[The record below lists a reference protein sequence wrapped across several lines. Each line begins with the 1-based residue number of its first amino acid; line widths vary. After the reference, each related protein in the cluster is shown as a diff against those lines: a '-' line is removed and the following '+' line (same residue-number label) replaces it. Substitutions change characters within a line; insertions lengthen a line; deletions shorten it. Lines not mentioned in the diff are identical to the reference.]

1 MGVSKNDV
9 GRPSNKTIII
19 RRILKVVL
27 LLIIIALAF
36 LIGYNLKDK
45 NSNNPIKSSGKKIQ
59 SDDSIKTSKE
69 ELQLDDSI
77 VKKLYSEIENVSFYE
92 KIDGNIEDLCA
103 FYCED
108 MTYNDMDDNFKMS
121 LVLNQFD
128 LEKTNKIKYEEIKEK
143 YYDIFGNYDIASE
156 FYNYNINKLGN
167 VKLNKGYYQL
177 LGEDVTVDPILGTGY
192 TLVSA
197 QKDSSK
203 IELFIAQW
211 YNNADELIETDEPI
225 YEYYDTNAC
234 GDVKCSAVFKSSDVN
249 DSKNVIKNNKLTHA
263 YLFVGPRGTG
273 KTSIAKIFAK
283 TINCLHPE
291 DGLSCEK
298 CDICISNNSNENV
311 DVIEMDAAS
320 NNGVDEIREIRNHIT
335 LLPTVSKYKIYII
348 DEVHMLTTGAFNA
361 LLKTLEE
368 PPEHIIFI
376 LATTEPH
383 KIPLTIMSR
392 CQSFEFKPIPVA
404 TIKER
409 LKYIC
414 AQENINIDDKS
425 LNLIAEESNGGLRDA
440 VSMLD
445 QLNAYA
451 DGNIKYEDVLI
462 LNGRINDDEIE
473 KFMTEMVND
482 DLNSVFTKIESWQ
495 EEGKNFIY
503 ICEDFIRFLRNEL
516 IKFKLENNSNI
527 VNLIGENKTIE
538 VIMILNK
545 ISNDMKISKDKK
557 VLFDVTIINITNILK
572 SKQMFENNTYTS
584 KNINIENK
592 TPEKVEIKE
601 EKPQTVEVP
610 IKETKDYTLYDELMS
625 IRLNNTL
632 GIADKKSKIEYEN
645 AVENL
650 KNDISDLNKLKIIN
664 LLDDTK
670 ITAGSKD
677 GIILTTDSDNIL
689 HDLYDNM
696 ELLEESLESLLGKK
710 VKVCI
715 LLDELWNKKR
725 IIYVEKIK
733 NKEKIDIIDEEDIL
747 NKIKSLNT
755 GEKSEFDDLLEI
767 GGE

>member
-1 MGVSKNDV
+1 MKYQALYRKYRPRTFDDV
-9 GRPSNKTIII
+9 YGQQI
-19 RRILKVVL
+19 VV
-27 LLIIIALAF
+27 
-36 LIGYNLKDK
+36 
-45 NSNNPIKSSGKKIQ
+45 Q
-59 SDDSIKTSKE
+59 
-69 ELQLDDSI
+69 
-77 VKKLYSEIENVSFYE
+77 
-92 KIDGNIEDLCA
+92 
-103 FYCED
+103 
-108 MTYNDMDDNFKMS
+108 
-121 LVLNQFD
+121 
-128 LEKTNKIKYEEIKEK
+128 
-143 YYDIFGNYDIASE
+143 
-156 FYNYNINKLGN
+156 
-167 VKLNKGYYQL
+167 
-177 LGEDVTVDPILGTGY
+177 
-192 TLVSA
+192 TL
-197 QKDSSK
+197 
-203 IELFIAQW
+203 
-211 YNNADELIETDEPI
+211 
-225 YEYYDTNAC
+225 
-234 GDVKCSAVFKSSDVN
+234 
-249 DSKNVIKNNKLTHA
+249 KNVIKNNKLTHA

-311 DVIEMDAAS
+311 DIIEMDAAS

-451 DGNIKYEDVLI
+451 DGNIKYEDVLL

-473 KFMTEMVND
+473 KFMTEMVNN

-527 VNLIGENKTIE
+527 VSLIGENKTIE

-572 SKQMFENNTYTS
+572 NKQMFENTTYES
-584 KNINIENK
+584 KNIKIENK

-610 IKETKDYTLYDELMS
+610 IKETKDYTLYDELMN

-632 GIADKKSKIEYEN
+632 GIADKTSKIEYEN

-677 GIILTTDSDNIL
+677 GIIFTTDSDNIL

-696 ELLEESLESLLGKK
+696 ELLEESMESLLGKK

>member
-1 MGVSKNDV
+1 MKYQALYRKYRPKTFDDV
-9 GRPSNKTIII
+9 YGQQI
-19 RRILKVVL
+19 VV
-27 LLIIIALAF
+27 
-36 LIGYNLKDK
+36 
-45 NSNNPIKSSGKKIQ
+45 Q
-59 SDDSIKTSKE
+59 
-69 ELQLDDSI
+69 
-77 VKKLYSEIENVSFYE
+77 
-92 KIDGNIEDLCA
+92 
-103 FYCED
+103 
-108 MTYNDMDDNFKMS
+108 
-121 LVLNQFD
+121 
-128 LEKTNKIKYEEIKEK
+128 
-143 YYDIFGNYDIASE
+143 
-156 FYNYNINKLGN
+156 
-167 VKLNKGYYQL
+167 
-177 LGEDVTVDPILGTGY
+177 
-192 TLVSA
+192 TL
-197 QKDSSK
+197 
-203 IELFIAQW
+203 
-211 YNNADELIETDEPI
+211 
-225 YEYYDTNAC
+225 
-234 GDVKCSAVFKSSDVN
+234 
-249 DSKNVIKNNKLTHA
+249 KNVIKNNKLTHA

-311 DVIEMDAAS
+311 DIIEMDAAS

-451 DGNIKYEDVLI
+451 DGNIKYEDVLL
-462 LNGRINDDEIE
+462 LNGRINDNEIE

-584 KNINIENK
+584 KNIKIENK

-601 EKPQTVEVP
+601 EKSQTVEVP
-610 IKETKDYTLYDELMS
+610 IKETKNYTLYDELMK

>member
-1 MGVSKNDV
+1 MKYQALYRKYRPKTFDDV
-9 GRPSNKTIII
+9 YGQQI
-19 RRILKVVL
+19 VV
-27 LLIIIALAF
+27 
-36 LIGYNLKDK
+36 
-45 NSNNPIKSSGKKIQ
+45 Q
-59 SDDSIKTSKE
+59 
-69 ELQLDDSI
+69 
-77 VKKLYSEIENVSFYE
+77 
-92 KIDGNIEDLCA
+92 
-103 FYCED
+103 
-108 MTYNDMDDNFKMS
+108 
-121 LVLNQFD
+121 
-128 LEKTNKIKYEEIKEK
+128 
-143 YYDIFGNYDIASE
+143 
-156 FYNYNINKLGN
+156 
-167 VKLNKGYYQL
+167 
-177 LGEDVTVDPILGTGY
+177 
-192 TLVSA
+192 TL
-197 QKDSSK
+197 
-203 IELFIAQW
+203 
-211 YNNADELIETDEPI
+211 
-225 YEYYDTNAC
+225 
-234 GDVKCSAVFKSSDVN
+234 
-249 DSKNVIKNNKLTHA
+249 KNVIKNNKLTHA

-298 CDICISNNSNENV
+298 CDICVSNNSNENV
-311 DVIEMDAAS
+311 DIIEMDAAS

-451 DGNIKYEDVLI
+451 DGNIKYEDVLL

-473 KFMTEMVND
+473 KFMTEMVNN

-572 SKQMFENNTYTS
+572 NKQMFENNTYTS
-584 KNINIENK
+584 KNIKIENK

-610 IKETKDYTLYDELMS
+610 IKETKNYTLYDELMN

-733 NKEKIDIIDEEDIL
+733 NKEKIDIIDEKDIL
-747 NKIKSLNT
+747 NKIKLLNT

>member
-1 MGVSKNDV
+1 MKYQALYRKYRPKTFDDV
-9 GRPSNKTIII
+9 YGQQI
-19 RRILKVVL
+19 VV
-27 LLIIIALAF
+27 
-36 LIGYNLKDK
+36 
-45 NSNNPIKSSGKKIQ
+45 Q
-59 SDDSIKTSKE
+59 
-69 ELQLDDSI
+69 
-77 VKKLYSEIENVSFYE
+77 
-92 KIDGNIEDLCA
+92 
-103 FYCED
+103 
-108 MTYNDMDDNFKMS
+108 
-121 LVLNQFD
+121 
-128 LEKTNKIKYEEIKEK
+128 
-143 YYDIFGNYDIASE
+143 
-156 FYNYNINKLGN
+156 
-167 VKLNKGYYQL
+167 
-177 LGEDVTVDPILGTGY
+177 
-192 TLVSA
+192 TL
-197 QKDSSK
+197 
-203 IELFIAQW
+203 
-211 YNNADELIETDEPI
+211 
-225 YEYYDTNAC
+225 
-234 GDVKCSAVFKSSDVN
+234 
-249 DSKNVIKNNKLTHA
+249 KNVIKNNKLTHA

-311 DVIEMDAAS
+311 DIIEMDAAS

-451 DGNIKYEDVLI
+451 DGNIKYEDVLL
-462 LNGRINDDEIE
+462 LNGRINDNEIE

-503 ICEDFIRFLRNEL
+503 ISEDFIRFLRNEL

-572 SKQMFENNTYTS
+572 NKQMFENNTYTS
-584 KNINIENK
+584 KNIKIENK

-601 EKPQTVEVP
+601 EKPQTMEVP
-610 IKETKDYTLYDELMS
+610 IKETKNYTLYDELMN

-632 GIADKKSKIEYEN
+632 SIADKKSKIEYEN

-733 NKEKIDIIDEEDIL
+733 NKEKIDIIDEKGIL
-747 NKIKSLNT
+747 NKIKLLNT

>member
-1 MGVSKNDV
+1 MKYQALYRKYRPKTFDDV
-9 GRPSNKTIII
+9 YGQQI
-19 RRILKVVL
+19 VV
-27 LLIIIALAF
+27 
-36 LIGYNLKDK
+36 
-45 NSNNPIKSSGKKIQ
+45 Q
-59 SDDSIKTSKE
+59 
-69 ELQLDDSI
+69 
-77 VKKLYSEIENVSFYE
+77 
-92 KIDGNIEDLCA
+92 
-103 FYCED
+103 
-108 MTYNDMDDNFKMS
+108 
-121 LVLNQFD
+121 
-128 LEKTNKIKYEEIKEK
+128 
-143 YYDIFGNYDIASE
+143 
-156 FYNYNINKLGN
+156 
-167 VKLNKGYYQL
+167 
-177 LGEDVTVDPILGTGY
+177 
-192 TLVSA
+192 TL
-197 QKDSSK
+197 
-203 IELFIAQW
+203 
-211 YNNADELIETDEPI
+211 
-225 YEYYDTNAC
+225 
-234 GDVKCSAVFKSSDVN
+234 
-249 DSKNVIKNNKLTHA
+249 KNVIKNNKLTHA

-311 DVIEMDAAS
+311 DIIEMDAAS

-414 AQENINIDDKS
+414 AQENIDIDDKS

-451 DGNIKYEDVLI
+451 DGNIKYEDVLL
-462 LNGRINDDEIE
+462 LNGRINDNEIE

-527 VNLIGENKTIE
+527 VSLIGENKTIE

-572 SKQMFENNTYTS
+572 NKQMFENTSYES
-584 KNINIENK
+584 KNIKIENK

-610 IKETKDYTLYDELMS
+610 IKETKDYTLYDELMN

-632 GIADKKSKIEYEN
+632 SIADKKSKIEYEN

-733 NKEKIDIIDEEDIL
+733 NKEKIDIIDEKDIL

>member
-1 MGVSKNDV
+1 MKYQALYRKYRPKTFDDV
-9 GRPSNKTIII
+9 YGQQI
-19 RRILKVVL
+19 VV
-27 LLIIIALAF
+27 
-36 LIGYNLKDK
+36 
-45 NSNNPIKSSGKKIQ
+45 Q
-59 SDDSIKTSKE
+59 
-69 ELQLDDSI
+69 
-77 VKKLYSEIENVSFYE
+77 
-92 KIDGNIEDLCA
+92 
-103 FYCED
+103 
-108 MTYNDMDDNFKMS
+108 
-121 LVLNQFD
+121 
-128 LEKTNKIKYEEIKEK
+128 
-143 YYDIFGNYDIASE
+143 
-156 FYNYNINKLGN
+156 
-167 VKLNKGYYQL
+167 
-177 LGEDVTVDPILGTGY
+177 
-192 TLVSA
+192 TL
-197 QKDSSK
+197 
-203 IELFIAQW
+203 
-211 YNNADELIETDEPI
+211 
-225 YEYYDTNAC
+225 
-234 GDVKCSAVFKSSDVN
+234 
-249 DSKNVIKNNKLTHA
+249 KNVIKNNKLTHA

-311 DVIEMDAAS
+311 DIIEMDAAS

-392 CQSFEFKPIPVA
+392 CQSFEFKSIPVA

-451 DGNIKYEDVLI
+451 DGNIKYEDVLL

-473 KFMTEMVND
+473 KFMIEMVND
-482 DLNSVFTKIESWQ
+482 DLDSLFTKIESWQ

-527 VNLIGENKTIE
+527 VSLIGENKTIE

-557 VLFDVTIINITNILK
+557 VLFDVTIINITNTLK
-572 SKQMFENNTYTS
+572 SKQMFENNVYDS
-584 KNINIENK
+584 KNMKIENK
-592 TPEKVEIKE
+592 TSEKVEIKE

-632 GIADKKSKIEYEN
+632 SIADKRSKIEYEN

-733 NKEKIDIIDEEDIL
+733 NKEKIDIIDEKDIL

-755 GEKSEFDDLLEI
+755 GEKSEFDELLEI

>member
-1 MGVSKNDV
+1 MKYQALYRKYRPKTFDDV
-9 GRPSNKTIII
+9 YGQQI
-19 RRILKVVL
+19 VV
-27 LLIIIALAF
+27 
-36 LIGYNLKDK
+36 
-45 NSNNPIKSSGKKIQ
+45 Q
-59 SDDSIKTSKE
+59 
-69 ELQLDDSI
+69 
-77 VKKLYSEIENVSFYE
+77 
-92 KIDGNIEDLCA
+92 
-103 FYCED
+103 
-108 MTYNDMDDNFKMS
+108 
-121 LVLNQFD
+121 
-128 LEKTNKIKYEEIKEK
+128 
-143 YYDIFGNYDIASE
+143 
-156 FYNYNINKLGN
+156 
-167 VKLNKGYYQL
+167 
-177 LGEDVTVDPILGTGY
+177 
-192 TLVSA
+192 TL
-197 QKDSSK
+197 
-203 IELFIAQW
+203 
-211 YNNADELIETDEPI
+211 
-225 YEYYDTNAC
+225 
-234 GDVKCSAVFKSSDVN
+234 
-249 DSKNVIKNNKLTHA
+249 KNVIKNNKLTHA

-311 DVIEMDAAS
+311 DIIEMDAAS

-451 DGNIKYEDVLI
+451 DGNIKYEDVLL

-482 DLNSVFTKIESWQ
+482 NLNSVFTKIESWQ

-527 VNLIGENKTIE
+527 VSLIGENKTIE

-572 SKQMFENNTYTS
+572 NKQMFENAAYES
-584 KNINIENK
+584 KNIKIENK

-610 IKETKDYTLYDELMS
+610 IKETKDYTLYDELMN

-632 GIADKKSKIEYEN
+632 GIADKTSKIEYEN

-677 GIILTTDSDNIL
+677 GIIFTTDSDNIL

-696 ELLEESLESLLGKK
+696 KLLEESMESLLGKK

>member
-1 MGVSKNDV
+1 MKYQALYRKYRPKTFDDV
-9 GRPSNKTIII
+9 YGQQI
-19 RRILKVVL
+19 VV
-27 LLIIIALAF
+27 
-36 LIGYNLKDK
+36 
-45 NSNNPIKSSGKKIQ
+45 
-59 SDDSIKTSKE
+59 
-69 ELQLDDSI
+69 
-77 VKKLYSEIENVSFYE
+77 
-92 KIDGNIEDLCA
+92 
-103 FYCED
+103 
-108 MTYNDMDDNFKMS
+108 
-121 LVLNQFD
+121 
-128 LEKTNKIKYEEIKEK
+128 
-143 YYDIFGNYDIASE
+143 
-156 FYNYNINKLGN
+156 
-167 VKLNKGYYQL
+167 
-177 LGEDVTVDPILGTGY
+177 
-192 TLVSA
+192 
-197 QKDSSK
+197 
-203 IELFIAQW
+203 
-211 YNNADELIETDEPI
+211 
-225 YEYYDTNAC
+225 
-234 GDVKCSAVFKSSDVN
+234 
-249 DSKNVIKNNKLTHA
+249 KNVIKNNKLTHA

-283 TINCLHPE
+283 TINCLYPE

-311 DVIEMDAAS
+311 DIIEMDAAS

-451 DGNIKYEDVLI
+451 DGNIKYEDVLL

-572 SKQMFENNTYTS
+572 NKQMFENNTYTS
-584 KNINIENK
+584 KNIKIENK

-733 NKEKIDIIDEEDIL
+733 NKEKIDIIDEKDIL

>member
-1 MGVSKNDV
+1 MKYQALYRKYRPKTFDDV
-9 GRPSNKTIII
+9 YGQQI
-19 RRILKVVL
+19 VV
-27 LLIIIALAF
+27 
-36 LIGYNLKDK
+36 
-45 NSNNPIKSSGKKIQ
+45 Q
-59 SDDSIKTSKE
+59 
-69 ELQLDDSI
+69 
-77 VKKLYSEIENVSFYE
+77 
-92 KIDGNIEDLCA
+92 
-103 FYCED
+103 
-108 MTYNDMDDNFKMS
+108 
-121 LVLNQFD
+121 
-128 LEKTNKIKYEEIKEK
+128 
-143 YYDIFGNYDIASE
+143 
-156 FYNYNINKLGN
+156 
-167 VKLNKGYYQL
+167 
-177 LGEDVTVDPILGTGY
+177 
-192 TLVSA
+192 TL
-197 QKDSSK
+197 
-203 IELFIAQW
+203 
-211 YNNADELIETDEPI
+211 
-225 YEYYDTNAC
+225 
-234 GDVKCSAVFKSSDVN
+234 
-249 DSKNVIKNNKLTHA
+249 KNVIKNNKLTHA

-298 CDICISNNSNENV
+298 CDICVSNNLNENV
-311 DVIEMDAAS
+311 DIIEMDAAS

-451 DGNIKYEDVLI
+451 DGNIKYEDVLL
-462 LNGRINDDEIE
+462 LNGRINDNEIE

-572 SKQMFENNTYTS
+572 SKQTFENNTYTS
-584 KNINIENK
+584 KNIKIENK

-601 EKPQTVEVP
+601 EKPQTMEVP
-610 IKETKDYTLYDELMS
+610 IKETKNYTLYDELMN

-632 GIADKKSKIEYEN
+632 SIADKKSKIEYEN

-733 NKEKIDIIDEEDIL
+733 NKEKIDIIDEEEIL

>member
-1 MGVSKNDV
+1 MKYQALYRKYRPKTFDDV
-9 GRPSNKTIII
+9 YGQQI
-19 RRILKVVL
+19 VV
-27 LLIIIALAF
+27 
-36 LIGYNLKDK
+36 
-45 NSNNPIKSSGKKIQ
+45 Q
-59 SDDSIKTSKE
+59 
-69 ELQLDDSI
+69 
-77 VKKLYSEIENVSFYE
+77 
-92 KIDGNIEDLCA
+92 
-103 FYCED
+103 
-108 MTYNDMDDNFKMS
+108 
-121 LVLNQFD
+121 
-128 LEKTNKIKYEEIKEK
+128 
-143 YYDIFGNYDIASE
+143 
-156 FYNYNINKLGN
+156 
-167 VKLNKGYYQL
+167 
-177 LGEDVTVDPILGTGY
+177 
-192 TLVSA
+192 TL
-197 QKDSSK
+197 
-203 IELFIAQW
+203 
-211 YNNADELIETDEPI
+211 
-225 YEYYDTNAC
+225 
-234 GDVKCSAVFKSSDVN
+234 
-249 DSKNVIKNNKLTHA
+249 KNVIKNNKLTHA

-298 CDICISNNSNENV
+298 CDICISNNLNENV
-311 DVIEMDAAS
+311 DIIEMDAAS

-451 DGNIKYEDVLI
+451 DGNIKYEDVLL

-503 ICEDFIRFLRNEL
+503 ISEDFIRFLRNEL

-572 SKQMFENNTYTS
+572 NKQMFENNTYTS
-584 KNINIENK
+584 KNIKIENK

-601 EKPQTVEVP
+601 EKPQTMEVP
-610 IKETKDYTLYDELMS
+610 IKETKNYTLYDELMN

-632 GIADKKSKIEYEN
+632 SIADKKSKIEYEN

-733 NKEKIDIIDEEDIL
+733 NKEKIDIIDEKGIL
-747 NKIKSLNT
+747 NKIKLLNT

>member
-1 MGVSKNDV
+1 MKYQALYRKYRPKTFDDV
-9 GRPSNKTIII
+9 YGQQI
-19 RRILKVVL
+19 VV
-27 LLIIIALAF
+27 
-36 LIGYNLKDK
+36 
-45 NSNNPIKSSGKKIQ
+45 Q
-59 SDDSIKTSKE
+59 
-69 ELQLDDSI
+69 
-77 VKKLYSEIENVSFYE
+77 
-92 KIDGNIEDLCA
+92 
-103 FYCED
+103 
-108 MTYNDMDDNFKMS
+108 
-121 LVLNQFD
+121 
-128 LEKTNKIKYEEIKEK
+128 
-143 YYDIFGNYDIASE
+143 
-156 FYNYNINKLGN
+156 
-167 VKLNKGYYQL
+167 
-177 LGEDVTVDPILGTGY
+177 
-192 TLVSA
+192 TL
-197 QKDSSK
+197 
-203 IELFIAQW
+203 
-211 YNNADELIETDEPI
+211 
-225 YEYYDTNAC
+225 
-234 GDVKCSAVFKSSDVN
+234 
-249 DSKNVIKNNKLTHA
+249 KNVIKNNKLTHA

-311 DVIEMDAAS
+311 DIIEMDAAS

-451 DGNIKYEDVLI
+451 DGNVKYEDVLL

-527 VNLIGENKTIE
+527 VSLIGENKTIE

-572 SKQMFENNTYTS
+572 NKQMFENAAYES
-584 KNINIENK
+584 KNIKIENK

-610 IKETKDYTLYDELMS
+610 IKETKDYTLYDELMN

-632 GIADKKSKIEYEN
+632 GIADKTSKIEYEN
-645 AVENL
+645 TVENL

-677 GIILTTDSDNIL
+677 GIIFTTDSDNIL

-696 ELLEESLESLLGKK
+696 ELLEESMESLLGKK

>member
-1 MGVSKNDV
+1 MKYQALYRKYRPKTFDDV
-9 GRPSNKTIII
+9 YGQQI
-19 RRILKVVL
+19 VV
-27 LLIIIALAF
+27 
-36 LIGYNLKDK
+36 
-45 NSNNPIKSSGKKIQ
+45 Q
-59 SDDSIKTSKE
+59 
-69 ELQLDDSI
+69 
-77 VKKLYSEIENVSFYE
+77 
-92 KIDGNIEDLCA
+92 
-103 FYCED
+103 
-108 MTYNDMDDNFKMS
+108 
-121 LVLNQFD
+121 
-128 LEKTNKIKYEEIKEK
+128 
-143 YYDIFGNYDIASE
+143 
-156 FYNYNINKLGN
+156 
-167 VKLNKGYYQL
+167 
-177 LGEDVTVDPILGTGY
+177 
-192 TLVSA
+192 TL
-197 QKDSSK
+197 
-203 IELFIAQW
+203 
-211 YNNADELIETDEPI
+211 
-225 YEYYDTNAC
+225 
-234 GDVKCSAVFKSSDVN
+234 
-249 DSKNVIKNNKLTHA
+249 KNVIKNNKLTHA

-311 DVIEMDAAS
+311 DIIEMDAAS

-451 DGNIKYEDVLI
+451 DGNIKYEDVLL
-462 LNGRINDDEIE
+462 LNGRINDNEIE

-572 SKQMFENNTYTS
+572 NKQMFENNTYTS
-584 KNINIENK
+584 KNIKIENK

-610 IKETKDYTLYDELMS
+610 IKETKNYTLYDELMN

-733 NKEKIDIIDEEDIL
+733 NKEKIDIIDEKDIL
-747 NKIKSLNT
+747 NKIKLLNT

>member
-1 MGVSKNDV
+1 MKYQALYRKYRPKTFDDV
-9 GRPSNKTIII
+9 YGQQI
-19 RRILKVVL
+19 VV
-27 LLIIIALAF
+27 
-36 LIGYNLKDK
+36 
-45 NSNNPIKSSGKKIQ
+45 Q
-59 SDDSIKTSKE
+59 
-69 ELQLDDSI
+69 
-77 VKKLYSEIENVSFYE
+77 
-92 KIDGNIEDLCA
+92 
-103 FYCED
+103 
-108 MTYNDMDDNFKMS
+108 
-121 LVLNQFD
+121 
-128 LEKTNKIKYEEIKEK
+128 
-143 YYDIFGNYDIASE
+143 
-156 FYNYNINKLGN
+156 
-167 VKLNKGYYQL
+167 
-177 LGEDVTVDPILGTGY
+177 
-192 TLVSA
+192 TL
-197 QKDSSK
+197 
-203 IELFIAQW
+203 
-211 YNNADELIETDEPI
+211 
-225 YEYYDTNAC
+225 
-234 GDVKCSAVFKSSDVN
+234 
-249 DSKNVIKNNKLTHA
+249 KNVIKNNKLTHA

-311 DVIEMDAAS
+311 DIIEMDAAS

-451 DGNIKYEDVLI
+451 DGNIEYEDVLL
-462 LNGRINDDEIE
+462 LNGRINDNEIE

-572 SKQMFENNTYTS
+572 NKQMFENNTYTS
-584 KNINIENK
+584 KNIKIENK

-610 IKETKDYTLYDELMS
+610 IKETKNYTLYDELMN

>member
-1 MGVSKNDV
+1 MKYQALYRKYRPKTFDDV
-9 GRPSNKTIII
+9 YGQQI
-19 RRILKVVL
+19 VV
-27 LLIIIALAF
+27 
-36 LIGYNLKDK
+36 
-45 NSNNPIKSSGKKIQ
+45 Q
-59 SDDSIKTSKE
+59 
-69 ELQLDDSI
+69 
-77 VKKLYSEIENVSFYE
+77 
-92 KIDGNIEDLCA
+92 
-103 FYCED
+103 
-108 MTYNDMDDNFKMS
+108 
-121 LVLNQFD
+121 
-128 LEKTNKIKYEEIKEK
+128 
-143 YYDIFGNYDIASE
+143 
-156 FYNYNINKLGN
+156 
-167 VKLNKGYYQL
+167 
-177 LGEDVTVDPILGTGY
+177 
-192 TLVSA
+192 TL
-197 QKDSSK
+197 
-203 IELFIAQW
+203 
-211 YNNADELIETDEPI
+211 
-225 YEYYDTNAC
+225 
-234 GDVKCSAVFKSSDVN
+234 
-249 DSKNVIKNNKLTHA
+249 KNVIKNNKLTHA
-263 YLFVGPRGTG
+263 YLFVGSRGTG

-298 CDICISNNSNENV
+298 CDICVSNNLNENV
-311 DVIEMDAAS
+311 DIIEMDAAS

-451 DGNIKYEDVLI
+451 DGNIKYEDVLL

-572 SKQMFENNTYTS
+572 NKQTFENNTYTS
-584 KNINIENK
+584 KNIKIENK

-610 IKETKDYTLYDELMS
+610 IKETKNYTLYDELMN

>member
-1 MGVSKNDV
+1 MKYQALYRKYRPKTFDDV
-9 GRPSNKTIII
+9 YGQQI
-19 RRILKVVL
+19 VV
-27 LLIIIALAF
+27 
-36 LIGYNLKDK
+36 
-45 NSNNPIKSSGKKIQ
+45 Q
-59 SDDSIKTSKE
+59 
-69 ELQLDDSI
+69 
-77 VKKLYSEIENVSFYE
+77 
-92 KIDGNIEDLCA
+92 
-103 FYCED
+103 
-108 MTYNDMDDNFKMS
+108 
-121 LVLNQFD
+121 
-128 LEKTNKIKYEEIKEK
+128 
-143 YYDIFGNYDIASE
+143 
-156 FYNYNINKLGN
+156 
-167 VKLNKGYYQL
+167 
-177 LGEDVTVDPILGTGY
+177 
-192 TLVSA
+192 TL
-197 QKDSSK
+197 
-203 IELFIAQW
+203 
-211 YNNADELIETDEPI
+211 
-225 YEYYDTNAC
+225 
-234 GDVKCSAVFKSSDVN
+234 
-249 DSKNVIKNNKLTHA
+249 KNVIKNNKLTHA

-311 DVIEMDAAS
+311 DIIEMDAAS

-404 TIKER
+404 IIKER

-451 DGNIKYEDVLI
+451 DGNIKYEDVLL

-527 VNLIGENKTIE
+527 VSLIGENKTIE

-572 SKQMFENNTYTS
+572 NKQMFENIAYES
-584 KNINIENK
+584 KNIKIENK

-610 IKETKDYTLYDELMS
+610 IKETKDYTLYDELMN

-632 GIADKKSKIEYEN
+632 GIADKTSKIEYEN

-677 GIILTTDSDNIL
+677 GIIFTTDSDNIL

-696 ELLEESLESLLGKK
+696 ELLEESMESFLGKK

>member
-1 MGVSKNDV
+1 MKYQALYRKYRPKTFDDV
-9 GRPSNKTIII
+9 YGQQI
-19 RRILKVVL
+19 VV
-27 LLIIIALAF
+27 
-36 LIGYNLKDK
+36 
-45 NSNNPIKSSGKKIQ
+45 Q
-59 SDDSIKTSKE
+59 
-69 ELQLDDSI
+69 
-77 VKKLYSEIENVSFYE
+77 
-92 KIDGNIEDLCA
+92 
-103 FYCED
+103 
-108 MTYNDMDDNFKMS
+108 
-121 LVLNQFD
+121 
-128 LEKTNKIKYEEIKEK
+128 
-143 YYDIFGNYDIASE
+143 
-156 FYNYNINKLGN
+156 
-167 VKLNKGYYQL
+167 
-177 LGEDVTVDPILGTGY
+177 
-192 TLVSA
+192 TL
-197 QKDSSK
+197 
-203 IELFIAQW
+203 
-211 YNNADELIETDEPI
+211 
-225 YEYYDTNAC
+225 
-234 GDVKCSAVFKSSDVN
+234 
-249 DSKNVIKNNKLTHA
+249 KNVIKNNKLTHA

-298 CDICISNNSNENV
+298 CDICVSNNLNENV
-311 DVIEMDAAS
+311 DIIEMDAAS

-451 DGNIKYEDVLI
+451 DGNIKYEDVLL

-572 SKQMFENNTYTS
+572 NKQTFENNTYTS
-584 KNINIENK
+584 KNIKIENK

-601 EKPQTVEVP
+601 EKTQTMEVP
-610 IKETKDYTLYDELMS
+610 IKETKNYTLYDELMS

>member
-1 MGVSKNDV
+1 MKYQALYRKYRPKTFDDV
-9 GRPSNKTIII
+9 YGQQI
-19 RRILKVVL
+19 VV
-27 LLIIIALAF
+27 
-36 LIGYNLKDK
+36 
-45 NSNNPIKSSGKKIQ
+45 Q
-59 SDDSIKTSKE
+59 
-69 ELQLDDSI
+69 
-77 VKKLYSEIENVSFYE
+77 
-92 KIDGNIEDLCA
+92 
-103 FYCED
+103 
-108 MTYNDMDDNFKMS
+108 
-121 LVLNQFD
+121 
-128 LEKTNKIKYEEIKEK
+128 
-143 YYDIFGNYDIASE
+143 
-156 FYNYNINKLGN
+156 
-167 VKLNKGYYQL
+167 
-177 LGEDVTVDPILGTGY
+177 
-192 TLVSA
+192 TL
-197 QKDSSK
+197 
-203 IELFIAQW
+203 
-211 YNNADELIETDEPI
+211 
-225 YEYYDTNAC
+225 
-234 GDVKCSAVFKSSDVN
+234 
-249 DSKNVIKNNKLTHA
+249 KNVIKNNKLTHA

-311 DVIEMDAAS
+311 DIIEMDAAS

-451 DGNIKYEDVLI
+451 DGNIKYEDVLL

-527 VNLIGENKTIE
+527 VNLIGENKIIE

-572 SKQMFENNTYTS
+572 NKQMFENDTYTS
-584 KNINIENK
+584 KNIKIENK

-601 EKPQTVEVP
+601 EKPQTMEVP
-610 IKETKDYTLYDELMS
+610 IKETKNYTLYDELMN

-632 GIADKKSKIEYEN
+632 SIADKKSKIEYET

>member
-1 MGVSKNDV
+1 MKYQALYRKYRPKTFDDV
-9 GRPSNKTIII
+9 YGQQI
-19 RRILKVVL
+19 VV
-27 LLIIIALAF
+27 
-36 LIGYNLKDK
+36 
-45 NSNNPIKSSGKKIQ
+45 Q
-59 SDDSIKTSKE
+59 
-69 ELQLDDSI
+69 
-77 VKKLYSEIENVSFYE
+77 
-92 KIDGNIEDLCA
+92 
-103 FYCED
+103 
-108 MTYNDMDDNFKMS
+108 
-121 LVLNQFD
+121 
-128 LEKTNKIKYEEIKEK
+128 
-143 YYDIFGNYDIASE
+143 
-156 FYNYNINKLGN
+156 
-167 VKLNKGYYQL
+167 
-177 LGEDVTVDPILGTGY
+177 
-192 TLVSA
+192 TL
-197 QKDSSK
+197 
-203 IELFIAQW
+203 
-211 YNNADELIETDEPI
+211 
-225 YEYYDTNAC
+225 
-234 GDVKCSAVFKSSDVN
+234 
-249 DSKNVIKNNKLTHA
+249 KNVIKNNKLTHA

-298 CDICISNNSNENV
+298 CDICVSNNLNENV
-311 DVIEMDAAS
+311 DIIEMDAAS

-451 DGNIKYEDVLI
+451 DGNIKYEDVLL

-572 SKQMFENNTYTS
+572 NKQMFVNNTCTS
-584 KNINIENK
+584 NNIKIENK

-601 EKPQTVEVP
+601 EKSQTVEVP
-610 IKETKDYTLYDELMS
+610 IKETKNYTLYDELMN

-632 GIADKKSKIEYEN
+632 GIADKRSKIEYEN

>member
-1 MGVSKNDV
+1 MKYQALYRKYRPKTFDDV
-9 GRPSNKTIII
+9 YGQQI
-19 RRILKVVL
+19 VV
-27 LLIIIALAF
+27 
-36 LIGYNLKDK
+36 
-45 NSNNPIKSSGKKIQ
+45 Q
-59 SDDSIKTSKE
+59 
-69 ELQLDDSI
+69 
-77 VKKLYSEIENVSFYE
+77 
-92 KIDGNIEDLCA
+92 
-103 FYCED
+103 
-108 MTYNDMDDNFKMS
+108 
-121 LVLNQFD
+121 
-128 LEKTNKIKYEEIKEK
+128 
-143 YYDIFGNYDIASE
+143 
-156 FYNYNINKLGN
+156 
-167 VKLNKGYYQL
+167 
-177 LGEDVTVDPILGTGY
+177 
-192 TLVSA
+192 TL
-197 QKDSSK
+197 
-203 IELFIAQW
+203 
-211 YNNADELIETDEPI
+211 
-225 YEYYDTNAC
+225 
-234 GDVKCSAVFKSSDVN
+234 
-249 DSKNVIKNNKLTHA
+249 KNVIKNNKLTHA

-311 DVIEMDAAS
+311 DIIEMDAAS

-451 DGNIKYEDVLI
+451 DGNIKYEDVLL

-557 VLFDVTIINITNILK
+557 VLFDVSIINITNILK
-572 SKQMFENNTYTS
+572 NKQMFENDTYTS
-584 KNINIENK
+584 KNIRIENK

-601 EKPQTVEVP
+601 EKSQTVEVP

>member
-1 MGVSKNDV
+1 MKYQALYRKYRPKTFDDV
-9 GRPSNKTIII
+9 YGQQI
-19 RRILKVVL
+19 VV
-27 LLIIIALAF
+27 
-36 LIGYNLKDK
+36 
-45 NSNNPIKSSGKKIQ
+45 Q
-59 SDDSIKTSKE
+59 
-69 ELQLDDSI
+69 
-77 VKKLYSEIENVSFYE
+77 
-92 KIDGNIEDLCA
+92 
-103 FYCED
+103 
-108 MTYNDMDDNFKMS
+108 
-121 LVLNQFD
+121 
-128 LEKTNKIKYEEIKEK
+128 
-143 YYDIFGNYDIASE
+143 
-156 FYNYNINKLGN
+156 
-167 VKLNKGYYQL
+167 
-177 LGEDVTVDPILGTGY
+177 
-192 TLVSA
+192 TL
-197 QKDSSK
+197 
-203 IELFIAQW
+203 
-211 YNNADELIETDEPI
+211 
-225 YEYYDTNAC
+225 
-234 GDVKCSAVFKSSDVN
+234 
-249 DSKNVIKNNKLTHA
+249 KNVIKNNKLTHA

-311 DVIEMDAAS
+311 DIIEMDAAS

-451 DGNIKYEDVLI
+451 DGNIKYEDVLL

-527 VNLIGENKTIE
+527 VNLIGENKIIE

-572 SKQMFENNTYTS
+572 NKQMFENNTYTS
-584 KNINIENK
+584 KDIKIENK

-601 EKPQTVEVP
+601 EKPQTMKVP
-610 IKETKDYTLYDELMS
+610 IKETKNYTLYDELMN

-645 AVENL
+645 TVENL

-696 ELLEESLESLLGKK
+696 ELLEESLESLLGKN

-747 NKIKSLNT
+747 NKIKLLNT

>member
-1 MGVSKNDV
+1 MKYQALYRKYRPKTFDDV
-9 GRPSNKTIII
+9 YGQQI
-19 RRILKVVL
+19 VV
-27 LLIIIALAF
+27 
-36 LIGYNLKDK
+36 
-45 NSNNPIKSSGKKIQ
+45 Q
-59 SDDSIKTSKE
+59 
-69 ELQLDDSI
+69 
-77 VKKLYSEIENVSFYE
+77 
-92 KIDGNIEDLCA
+92 
-103 FYCED
+103 
-108 MTYNDMDDNFKMS
+108 
-121 LVLNQFD
+121 
-128 LEKTNKIKYEEIKEK
+128 
-143 YYDIFGNYDIASE
+143 
-156 FYNYNINKLGN
+156 
-167 VKLNKGYYQL
+167 
-177 LGEDVTVDPILGTGY
+177 
-192 TLVSA
+192 TL
-197 QKDSSK
+197 
-203 IELFIAQW
+203 
-211 YNNADELIETDEPI
+211 
-225 YEYYDTNAC
+225 
-234 GDVKCSAVFKSSDVN
+234 
-249 DSKNVIKNNKLTHA
+249 KNVIKNNKLTHA

-311 DVIEMDAAS
+311 DIIEMDAAS

-392 CQSFEFKPIPVA
+392 CQSFEFKPIPVT

-451 DGNIKYEDVLI
+451 DGNIKYEDVLL

-516 IKFKLENNSNI
+516 IKFKLDNNSNI
-527 VNLIGENKTIE
+527 LNLIGENKTIE

-572 SKQMFENNTYTS
+572 NKQMFENNAYES
-584 KNINIENK
+584 KNIKIENK

-632 GIADKKSKIEYEN
+632 SIADKKSKIEYEN

-650 KNDISDLNKLKIIN
+650 KNDISDLNRLKIIN

>member
-1 MGVSKNDV
+1 MKYQALYRKYRPKTFDDV
-9 GRPSNKTIII
+9 YGQQI
-19 RRILKVVL
+19 VV
-27 LLIIIALAF
+27 
-36 LIGYNLKDK
+36 
-45 NSNNPIKSSGKKIQ
+45 Q
-59 SDDSIKTSKE
+59 
-69 ELQLDDSI
+69 
-77 VKKLYSEIENVSFYE
+77 
-92 KIDGNIEDLCA
+92 
-103 FYCED
+103 
-108 MTYNDMDDNFKMS
+108 
-121 LVLNQFD
+121 
-128 LEKTNKIKYEEIKEK
+128 
-143 YYDIFGNYDIASE
+143 
-156 FYNYNINKLGN
+156 
-167 VKLNKGYYQL
+167 
-177 LGEDVTVDPILGTGY
+177 
-192 TLVSA
+192 TL
-197 QKDSSK
+197 
-203 IELFIAQW
+203 
-211 YNNADELIETDEPI
+211 
-225 YEYYDTNAC
+225 
-234 GDVKCSAVFKSSDVN
+234 
-249 DSKNVIKNNKLTHA
+249 KNVIKNNKLTHA

-311 DVIEMDAAS
+311 DIIEMDAAS

-414 AQENINIDDKS
+414 SQENINIDDKS

-451 DGNIKYEDVLI
+451 DGNIKYEDVLL

-538 VIMILNK
+538 AIMILNK

-572 SKQMFENNTYTS
+572 NKQMFENITHES
-584 KNINIENK
+584 KNIKIENK
-592 TPEKVEIKE
+592 TPEKIEIKE

-632 GIADKKSKIEYEN
+632 SIADKRSKIEYEN

-733 NKEKIDIIDEEDIL
+733 NKEKIDIIDEKDIL

>member
-1 MGVSKNDV
+1 MKYQALYRKYRPKTFDDV
-9 GRPSNKTIII
+9 YGQQI
-19 RRILKVVL
+19 VV
-27 LLIIIALAF
+27 
-36 LIGYNLKDK
+36 
-45 NSNNPIKSSGKKIQ
+45 Q
-59 SDDSIKTSKE
+59 
-69 ELQLDDSI
+69 
-77 VKKLYSEIENVSFYE
+77 
-92 KIDGNIEDLCA
+92 
-103 FYCED
+103 
-108 MTYNDMDDNFKMS
+108 
-121 LVLNQFD
+121 
-128 LEKTNKIKYEEIKEK
+128 
-143 YYDIFGNYDIASE
+143 
-156 FYNYNINKLGN
+156 
-167 VKLNKGYYQL
+167 
-177 LGEDVTVDPILGTGY
+177 
-192 TLVSA
+192 TL
-197 QKDSSK
+197 
-203 IELFIAQW
+203 
-211 YNNADELIETDEPI
+211 
-225 YEYYDTNAC
+225 
-234 GDVKCSAVFKSSDVN
+234 
-249 DSKNVIKNNKLTHA
+249 KNVIKNNKLTHA

-311 DVIEMDAAS
+311 DIIEMDAAS

-451 DGNIKYEDVLI
+451 DGNIKYEDVLL
-462 LNGRINDDEIE
+462 LNGRINDNEIE

-572 SKQMFENNTYTS
+572 SKQMFENNIYTS

-601 EKPQTVEVP
+601 EKSQTVEVP

-650 KNDISDLNKLKIIN
+650 KNDITDLNKLKIIN

-715 LLDELWNKKR
+715 LLGELWNKKR

>member
-1 MGVSKNDV
+1 MKYQALYRKYRPKTFDDV
-9 GRPSNKTIII
+9 YGQQI
-19 RRILKVVL
+19 VV
-27 LLIIIALAF
+27 
-36 LIGYNLKDK
+36 
-45 NSNNPIKSSGKKIQ
+45 Q
-59 SDDSIKTSKE
+59 
-69 ELQLDDSI
+69 
-77 VKKLYSEIENVSFYE
+77 
-92 KIDGNIEDLCA
+92 
-103 FYCED
+103 
-108 MTYNDMDDNFKMS
+108 
-121 LVLNQFD
+121 
-128 LEKTNKIKYEEIKEK
+128 
-143 YYDIFGNYDIASE
+143 
-156 FYNYNINKLGN
+156 
-167 VKLNKGYYQL
+167 
-177 LGEDVTVDPILGTGY
+177 
-192 TLVSA
+192 TL
-197 QKDSSK
+197 
-203 IELFIAQW
+203 
-211 YNNADELIETDEPI
+211 
-225 YEYYDTNAC
+225 
-234 GDVKCSAVFKSSDVN
+234 
-249 DSKNVIKNNKLTHA
+249 KNVIKNNKLTHA

-311 DVIEMDAAS
+311 DIIEMDAAS

-451 DGNIKYEDVLI
+451 DGNIKYEDVLL
-462 LNGRINDDEIE
+462 LNGRINDNEIE

-503 ICEDFIRFLRNEL
+503 ISEDFIRFLRNEL

-572 SKQMFENNTYTS
+572 NKQMFENNTYTS
-584 KNINIENK
+584 KNIKIENK

-610 IKETKDYTLYDELMS
+610 IKETKNYTLYDELMN

-632 GIADKKSKIEYEN
+632 SIADKKSKIEYET

-733 NKEKIDIIDEEDIL
+733 NKEKIDIIDEKDIL
-747 NKIKSLNT
+747 NKIKLLNT

>member
-1 MGVSKNDV
+1 MKYQALYRKYRPKTFDDV
-9 GRPSNKTIII
+9 YGQQI
-19 RRILKVVL
+19 VV
-27 LLIIIALAF
+27 
-36 LIGYNLKDK
+36 
-45 NSNNPIKSSGKKIQ
+45 Q
-59 SDDSIKTSKE
+59 
-69 ELQLDDSI
+69 
-77 VKKLYSEIENVSFYE
+77 
-92 KIDGNIEDLCA
+92 
-103 FYCED
+103 
-108 MTYNDMDDNFKMS
+108 
-121 LVLNQFD
+121 
-128 LEKTNKIKYEEIKEK
+128 
-143 YYDIFGNYDIASE
+143 
-156 FYNYNINKLGN
+156 
-167 VKLNKGYYQL
+167 
-177 LGEDVTVDPILGTGY
+177 
-192 TLVSA
+192 TL
-197 QKDSSK
+197 
-203 IELFIAQW
+203 
-211 YNNADELIETDEPI
+211 
-225 YEYYDTNAC
+225 
-234 GDVKCSAVFKSSDVN
+234 
-249 DSKNVIKNNKLTHA
+249 KNVIKNNKLTHA

-311 DVIEMDAAS
+311 DIIEMDAAS

-451 DGNIKYEDVLI
+451 DGNIKYEDVLL

-482 DLNSVFTKIESWQ
+482 DLNSIFTKIESWQ

-527 VNLIGENKTIE
+527 VNLISENKTIE

-572 SKQMFENNTYTS
+572 NKQMFENNVHES
-584 KNINIENK
+584 KNIKIENK
-592 TPEKVEIKE
+592 TSEKVEIKE
-601 EKPQTVEVP
+601 EKPQNVEVP

-632 GIADKKSKIEYEN
+632 SIADKKSKIEYEN

>member
-1 MGVSKNDV
+1 MKYQALYRKYRPKTFDDV
-9 GRPSNKTIII
+9 YGQQI
-19 RRILKVVL
+19 VV
-27 LLIIIALAF
+27 
-36 LIGYNLKDK
+36 
-45 NSNNPIKSSGKKIQ
+45 Q
-59 SDDSIKTSKE
+59 
-69 ELQLDDSI
+69 
-77 VKKLYSEIENVSFYE
+77 
-92 KIDGNIEDLCA
+92 
-103 FYCED
+103 
-108 MTYNDMDDNFKMS
+108 
-121 LVLNQFD
+121 
-128 LEKTNKIKYEEIKEK
+128 
-143 YYDIFGNYDIASE
+143 
-156 FYNYNINKLGN
+156 
-167 VKLNKGYYQL
+167 
-177 LGEDVTVDPILGTGY
+177 
-192 TLVSA
+192 TL
-197 QKDSSK
+197 
-203 IELFIAQW
+203 
-211 YNNADELIETDEPI
+211 
-225 YEYYDTNAC
+225 
-234 GDVKCSAVFKSSDVN
+234 
-249 DSKNVIKNNKLTHA
+249 KNVIKNNKLTHA

-311 DVIEMDAAS
+311 DIIEMDAAS

-451 DGNIKYEDVLI
+451 DGNIKYEDVLL
-462 LNGRINDDEIE
+462 LNGRINDNEIE

-557 VLFDVTIINITNILK
+557 VLFDVTIINITNMLK

-584 KNINIENK
+584 KNIKIENK

-610 IKETKDYTLYDELMS
+610 IKETKNYTLYDELMN

>member
-1 MGVSKNDV
+1 MKYQALYRKYRPKTFDDV
-9 GRPSNKTIII
+9 YGQQI
-19 RRILKVVL
+19 VV
-27 LLIIIALAF
+27 
-36 LIGYNLKDK
+36 
-45 NSNNPIKSSGKKIQ
+45 Q
-59 SDDSIKTSKE
+59 
-69 ELQLDDSI
+69 
-77 VKKLYSEIENVSFYE
+77 
-92 KIDGNIEDLCA
+92 
-103 FYCED
+103 
-108 MTYNDMDDNFKMS
+108 
-121 LVLNQFD
+121 
-128 LEKTNKIKYEEIKEK
+128 
-143 YYDIFGNYDIASE
+143 
-156 FYNYNINKLGN
+156 
-167 VKLNKGYYQL
+167 
-177 LGEDVTVDPILGTGY
+177 
-192 TLVSA
+192 TL
-197 QKDSSK
+197 
-203 IELFIAQW
+203 
-211 YNNADELIETDEPI
+211 
-225 YEYYDTNAC
+225 
-234 GDVKCSAVFKSSDVN
+234 
-249 DSKNVIKNNKLTHA
+249 KNVIKNNKLTHA

-311 DVIEMDAAS
+311 DIIEMDAAS

-451 DGNIKYEDVLI
+451 DGNIKYEDVLL
-462 LNGRINDDEIE
+462 LNGRINDNEIE

-503 ICEDFIRFLRNEL
+503 ISEDFIRFLRNEL

-527 VNLIGENKTIE
+527 VNLIGENNTIE

-572 SKQMFENNTYTS
+572 NKQMFENNIYES
-584 KNINIENK
+584 KNIKIENK
-592 TPEKVEIKE
+592 TSEKVEIKE

-610 IKETKDYTLYDELMS
+610 IKEKKDYTLYDELMS

-696 ELLEESLESLLGKK
+696 KLLEESMESLLGKK

-747 NKIKSLNT
+747 NKIKLLNT

>member
-1 MGVSKNDV
+1 MKYQALYRKYRPKTFDDV
-9 GRPSNKTIII
+9 YGQQI
-19 RRILKVVL
+19 VV
-27 LLIIIALAF
+27 
-36 LIGYNLKDK
+36 
-45 NSNNPIKSSGKKIQ
+45 Q
-59 SDDSIKTSKE
+59 
-69 ELQLDDSI
+69 
-77 VKKLYSEIENVSFYE
+77 
-92 KIDGNIEDLCA
+92 
-103 FYCED
+103 
-108 MTYNDMDDNFKMS
+108 
-121 LVLNQFD
+121 
-128 LEKTNKIKYEEIKEK
+128 
-143 YYDIFGNYDIASE
+143 
-156 FYNYNINKLGN
+156 
-167 VKLNKGYYQL
+167 
-177 LGEDVTVDPILGTGY
+177 
-192 TLVSA
+192 TL
-197 QKDSSK
+197 
-203 IELFIAQW
+203 
-211 YNNADELIETDEPI
+211 
-225 YEYYDTNAC
+225 
-234 GDVKCSAVFKSSDVN
+234 
-249 DSKNVIKNNKLTHA
+249 KNVIKNNKLTHA

-298 CDICISNNSNENV
+298 CDICVSNNLNENV
-311 DVIEMDAAS
+311 DIIEMDAAS

-451 DGNIKYEDVLI
+451 DGNIKYEDVLL

-584 KNINIENK
+584 KNIKIENK

-601 EKPQTVEVP
+601 EKPQNVEVP
-610 IKETKDYTLYDELMS
+610 IKETKNYTLYDELMN

>member
-1 MGVSKNDV
+1 MKYQALYRKYRPKTFDDV
-9 GRPSNKTIII
+9 YGQQI
-19 RRILKVVL
+19 VV
-27 LLIIIALAF
+27 
-36 LIGYNLKDK
+36 
-45 NSNNPIKSSGKKIQ
+45 Q
-59 SDDSIKTSKE
+59 
-69 ELQLDDSI
+69 
-77 VKKLYSEIENVSFYE
+77 
-92 KIDGNIEDLCA
+92 
-103 FYCED
+103 
-108 MTYNDMDDNFKMS
+108 
-121 LVLNQFD
+121 
-128 LEKTNKIKYEEIKEK
+128 
-143 YYDIFGNYDIASE
+143 
-156 FYNYNINKLGN
+156 
-167 VKLNKGYYQL
+167 
-177 LGEDVTVDPILGTGY
+177 
-192 TLVSA
+192 TL
-197 QKDSSK
+197 
-203 IELFIAQW
+203 
-211 YNNADELIETDEPI
+211 
-225 YEYYDTNAC
+225 
-234 GDVKCSAVFKSSDVN
+234 
-249 DSKNVIKNNKLTHA
+249 KNVIKNNKLTHA

-298 CDICISNNSNENV
+298 CDICVSNNSNENV
-311 DVIEMDAAS
+311 DIIEMDAAS
-320 NNGVDEIREIRNHIT
+320 NNGIDEIREIRNHIT

-451 DGNIKYEDVLI
+451 DGNIKYEDVLL
-462 LNGRINDDEIE
+462 LNGRINDNEIE

-584 KNINIENK
+584 KNIKIENK
-592 TPEKVEIKE
+592 IPEKVEIKE

-689 HDLYDNM
+689 HDLYDKM

>member
-1 MGVSKNDV
+1 MKYQALYRKYRPKTFDDV
-9 GRPSNKTIII
+9 YGQQI
-19 RRILKVVL
+19 VV
-27 LLIIIALAF
+27 
-36 LIGYNLKDK
+36 
-45 NSNNPIKSSGKKIQ
+45 Q
-59 SDDSIKTSKE
+59 
-69 ELQLDDSI
+69 
-77 VKKLYSEIENVSFYE
+77 
-92 KIDGNIEDLCA
+92 
-103 FYCED
+103 
-108 MTYNDMDDNFKMS
+108 
-121 LVLNQFD
+121 
-128 LEKTNKIKYEEIKEK
+128 
-143 YYDIFGNYDIASE
+143 
-156 FYNYNINKLGN
+156 
-167 VKLNKGYYQL
+167 
-177 LGEDVTVDPILGTGY
+177 
-192 TLVSA
+192 TL
-197 QKDSSK
+197 
-203 IELFIAQW
+203 
-211 YNNADELIETDEPI
+211 
-225 YEYYDTNAC
+225 
-234 GDVKCSAVFKSSDVN
+234 
-249 DSKNVIKNNKLTHA
+249 KNVIKNNKLTHA

-311 DVIEMDAAS
+311 DIIEMDAAS

-451 DGNIKYEDVLI
+451 DGNIKYEDVLL

-527 VNLIGENKTIE
+527 VSLIGENKTIE

-572 SKQMFENNTYTS
+572 NKQMFENTAYES
-584 KNINIENK
+584 KNIKIENK

-610 IKETKDYTLYDELMS
+610 IKETKDYTLYDELMN

-632 GIADKKSKIEYEN
+632 GIADKTSKIEYEN

-677 GIILTTDSDNIL
+677 GIIFTTDSDNIL

-696 ELLEESLESLLGKK
+696 ELLEESMESLLGKK

>member
-1 MGVSKNDV
+1 MKYQALYRKYRPKTFDDV
-9 GRPSNKTIII
+9 YGQQI
-19 RRILKVVL
+19 VV
-27 LLIIIALAF
+27 
-36 LIGYNLKDK
+36 
-45 NSNNPIKSSGKKIQ
+45 Q
-59 SDDSIKTSKE
+59 
-69 ELQLDDSI
+69 
-77 VKKLYSEIENVSFYE
+77 
-92 KIDGNIEDLCA
+92 
-103 FYCED
+103 
-108 MTYNDMDDNFKMS
+108 
-121 LVLNQFD
+121 
-128 LEKTNKIKYEEIKEK
+128 
-143 YYDIFGNYDIASE
+143 
-156 FYNYNINKLGN
+156 
-167 VKLNKGYYQL
+167 
-177 LGEDVTVDPILGTGY
+177 
-192 TLVSA
+192 TL
-197 QKDSSK
+197 
-203 IELFIAQW
+203 
-211 YNNADELIETDEPI
+211 
-225 YEYYDTNAC
+225 
-234 GDVKCSAVFKSSDVN
+234 
-249 DSKNVIKNNKLTHA
+249 KNVIKNNKLTHA

-283 TINCLHPE
+283 TINCLHPK

-311 DVIEMDAAS
+311 DIIEMDAAS

-414 AQENINIDDKS
+414 SQENINIDDKS

-451 DGNIKYEDVLI
+451 DGNIKYEDVLL
-462 LNGRINDDEIE
+462 LNGRINDNEIE

-572 SKQMFENNTYTS
+572 NKQMFENNTYTS
-584 KNINIENK
+584 KNIKIENK

-733 NKEKIDIIDEEDIL
+733 NKEKIDIIDEEEIL

>member
-1 MGVSKNDV
+1 MKYQALYRKYRPKTFDDV
-9 GRPSNKTIII
+9 YGQQI
-19 RRILKVVL
+19 VV
-27 LLIIIALAF
+27 
-36 LIGYNLKDK
+36 
-45 NSNNPIKSSGKKIQ
+45 Q
-59 SDDSIKTSKE
+59 
-69 ELQLDDSI
+69 
-77 VKKLYSEIENVSFYE
+77 
-92 KIDGNIEDLCA
+92 
-103 FYCED
+103 
-108 MTYNDMDDNFKMS
+108 
-121 LVLNQFD
+121 
-128 LEKTNKIKYEEIKEK
+128 
-143 YYDIFGNYDIASE
+143 
-156 FYNYNINKLGN
+156 
-167 VKLNKGYYQL
+167 
-177 LGEDVTVDPILGTGY
+177 
-192 TLVSA
+192 TL
-197 QKDSSK
+197 
-203 IELFIAQW
+203 
-211 YNNADELIETDEPI
+211 
-225 YEYYDTNAC
+225 
-234 GDVKCSAVFKSSDVN
+234 
-249 DSKNVIKNNKLTHA
+249 KNVIKNNKLTHA

-311 DVIEMDAAS
+311 DIIEMDAAS

-451 DGNIKYEDVLI
+451 DGNIKYEDVLL

-557 VLFDVTIINITNILK
+557 VLFDVSIINITNILK
-572 SKQMFENNTYTS
+572 NKQMFENDTYTS
-584 KNINIENK
+584 KNIRIENK

-601 EKPQTVEVP
+601 EKSQTVEVP

-650 KNDISDLNKLKIIN
+650 KNDITDLNKLKIIN

-715 LLDELWNKKR
+715 LLDELWTKKR

-733 NKEKIDIIDEEDIL
+733 NKEKIDIIDEKDIL

>member
-1 MGVSKNDV
+1 MKYQALYRKYRPKTFDDV
-9 GRPSNKTIII
+9 YGQQI
-19 RRILKVVL
+19 VV
-27 LLIIIALAF
+27 
-36 LIGYNLKDK
+36 
-45 NSNNPIKSSGKKIQ
+45 Q
-59 SDDSIKTSKE
+59 
-69 ELQLDDSI
+69 
-77 VKKLYSEIENVSFYE
+77 
-92 KIDGNIEDLCA
+92 
-103 FYCED
+103 
-108 MTYNDMDDNFKMS
+108 
-121 LVLNQFD
+121 
-128 LEKTNKIKYEEIKEK
+128 
-143 YYDIFGNYDIASE
+143 
-156 FYNYNINKLGN
+156 
-167 VKLNKGYYQL
+167 
-177 LGEDVTVDPILGTGY
+177 
-192 TLVSA
+192 TL
-197 QKDSSK
+197 
-203 IELFIAQW
+203 
-211 YNNADELIETDEPI
+211 
-225 YEYYDTNAC
+225 
-234 GDVKCSAVFKSSDVN
+234 
-249 DSKNVIKNNKLTHA
+249 KNVIKNNKLTHA

-298 CDICISNNSNENV
+298 CDICVSNNSNENV
-311 DVIEMDAAS
+311 DIIEMDAAS

-451 DGNIKYEDVLI
+451 DGNIKYEDVLL

-503 ICEDFIRFLRNEL
+503 ICEDFIKFLRNEL

-527 VNLIGENKTIE
+527 VNLIGENKIIE

-572 SKQMFENNTYTS
+572 NKQMFENDTYTS
-584 KNINIENK
+584 KDIKIENK

-601 EKPQTVEVP
+601 EKPQTMEVP
-610 IKETKDYTLYDELMS
+610 IKETKNYTLYDELMN

-677 GIILTTDSDNIL
+677 GIILTTDNDNIL

>member
-1 MGVSKNDV
+1 MKYQALYRKYRPKTFDDV
-9 GRPSNKTIII
+9 YGQQI
-19 RRILKVVL
+19 VV
-27 LLIIIALAF
+27 
-36 LIGYNLKDK
+36 
-45 NSNNPIKSSGKKIQ
+45 Q
-59 SDDSIKTSKE
+59 
-69 ELQLDDSI
+69 
-77 VKKLYSEIENVSFYE
+77 
-92 KIDGNIEDLCA
+92 
-103 FYCED
+103 
-108 MTYNDMDDNFKMS
+108 
-121 LVLNQFD
+121 
-128 LEKTNKIKYEEIKEK
+128 
-143 YYDIFGNYDIASE
+143 
-156 FYNYNINKLGN
+156 
-167 VKLNKGYYQL
+167 
-177 LGEDVTVDPILGTGY
+177 
-192 TLVSA
+192 TL
-197 QKDSSK
+197 
-203 IELFIAQW
+203 
-211 YNNADELIETDEPI
+211 
-225 YEYYDTNAC
+225 
-234 GDVKCSAVFKSSDVN
+234 
-249 DSKNVIKNNKLTHA
+249 KNVIKNNKLTHA

-298 CDICISNNSNENV
+298 CDICVSNNSNENV
-311 DVIEMDAAS
+311 DIIEMDAAS

-451 DGNIKYEDVLI
+451 DGNIKYEDVLL

-557 VLFDVTIINITNILK
+557 VLFDVSIINITNILK
-572 SKQMFENNTYTS
+572 NKQMFENDTYTS
-584 KNINIENK
+584 KNIRIENK

-601 EKPQTVEVP
+601 EKSQTVEVP

-733 NKEKIDIIDEEDIL
+733 KKEKIDIIDEKDIL

>member
-1 MGVSKNDV
+1 MKYQALYRKYRPKTFDDV
-9 GRPSNKTIII
+9 YGQQI
-19 RRILKVVL
+19 VV
-27 LLIIIALAF
+27 
-36 LIGYNLKDK
+36 
-45 NSNNPIKSSGKKIQ
+45 Q
-59 SDDSIKTSKE
+59 
-69 ELQLDDSI
+69 
-77 VKKLYSEIENVSFYE
+77 
-92 KIDGNIEDLCA
+92 
-103 FYCED
+103 
-108 MTYNDMDDNFKMS
+108 
-121 LVLNQFD
+121 
-128 LEKTNKIKYEEIKEK
+128 
-143 YYDIFGNYDIASE
+143 
-156 FYNYNINKLGN
+156 
-167 VKLNKGYYQL
+167 
-177 LGEDVTVDPILGTGY
+177 
-192 TLVSA
+192 TL
-197 QKDSSK
+197 
-203 IELFIAQW
+203 
-211 YNNADELIETDEPI
+211 
-225 YEYYDTNAC
+225 
-234 GDVKCSAVFKSSDVN
+234 
-249 DSKNVIKNNKLTHA
+249 KNVIKNNKLTHA

-298 CDICISNNSNENV
+298 CDICVSNNSNENV
-311 DVIEMDAAS
+311 DIIEMDAAS

-451 DGNIKYEDVLI
+451 DGNIKYEDVLL

-473 KFMTEMVND
+473 KFMTEMVNN

-572 SKQMFENNTYTS
+572 NKQMFENNTYTS
-584 KNINIENK
+584 KNIKIENK

-610 IKETKDYTLYDELMS
+610 IKETKNYTLYDELMN

>member
-1 MGVSKNDV
+1 MKYQALYRKYRPKTFDDV
-9 GRPSNKTIII
+9 YGQQI
-19 RRILKVVL
+19 VV
-27 LLIIIALAF
+27 
-36 LIGYNLKDK
+36 
-45 NSNNPIKSSGKKIQ
+45 Q
-59 SDDSIKTSKE
+59 
-69 ELQLDDSI
+69 
-77 VKKLYSEIENVSFYE
+77 
-92 KIDGNIEDLCA
+92 
-103 FYCED
+103 
-108 MTYNDMDDNFKMS
+108 
-121 LVLNQFD
+121 
-128 LEKTNKIKYEEIKEK
+128 
-143 YYDIFGNYDIASE
+143 
-156 FYNYNINKLGN
+156 
-167 VKLNKGYYQL
+167 
-177 LGEDVTVDPILGTGY
+177 
-192 TLVSA
+192 TL
-197 QKDSSK
+197 
-203 IELFIAQW
+203 
-211 YNNADELIETDEPI
+211 
-225 YEYYDTNAC
+225 
-234 GDVKCSAVFKSSDVN
+234 
-249 DSKNVIKNNKLTHA
+249 KNVIKNNKLTHA

-298 CDICISNNSNENV
+298 CDICISNNLNENV
-311 DVIEMDAAS
+311 DIIEMDAAS

-451 DGNIKYEDVLI
+451 DGNIKYEDVLL

-473 KFMTEMVND
+473 KFMTKMVND

-516 IKFKLENNSNI
+516 IKFKLENKSNI

-572 SKQMFENNTYTS
+572 NKQMFENNTYES
-584 KNINIENK
+584 KNIKIENK
-592 TPEKVEIKE
+592 TSEKVEIKE
-601 EKPQTVEVP
+601 EKPQNVEVP
-610 IKETKDYTLYDELMS
+610 IKEKKDYTLYDELMS

-632 GIADKKSKIEYEN
+632 GIADKRSKIEYEN

-733 NKEKIDIIDEEDIL
+733 NKEKIDIIDEKDIL

>member
-1 MGVSKNDV
+1 MKYQALYRKYRPKTFDDV
-9 GRPSNKTIII
+9 YGQQI
-19 RRILKVVL
+19 VV
-27 LLIIIALAF
+27 
-36 LIGYNLKDK
+36 
-45 NSNNPIKSSGKKIQ
+45 Q
-59 SDDSIKTSKE
+59 
-69 ELQLDDSI
+69 
-77 VKKLYSEIENVSFYE
+77 
-92 KIDGNIEDLCA
+92 
-103 FYCED
+103 
-108 MTYNDMDDNFKMS
+108 
-121 LVLNQFD
+121 
-128 LEKTNKIKYEEIKEK
+128 
-143 YYDIFGNYDIASE
+143 
-156 FYNYNINKLGN
+156 
-167 VKLNKGYYQL
+167 
-177 LGEDVTVDPILGTGY
+177 
-192 TLVSA
+192 TL
-197 QKDSSK
+197 
-203 IELFIAQW
+203 
-211 YNNADELIETDEPI
+211 
-225 YEYYDTNAC
+225 
-234 GDVKCSAVFKSSDVN
+234 
-249 DSKNVIKNNKLTHA
+249 KNVIKNNKLTHA

-311 DVIEMDAAS
+311 DIIEMDAAS

-392 CQSFEFKPIPVA
+392 CQSFEFKPISVA

-409 LKYIC
+409 IKYIC

-451 DGNIKYEDVLI
+451 DGNIKYEDVLL
-462 LNGRINDDEIE
+462 LNGRINDNEIE

-572 SKQMFENNTYTS
+572 NKQMFENNTYTS
-584 KNINIENK
+584 KNIKIENK

-601 EKPQTVEVP
+601 EKPQTMEVP
-610 IKETKDYTLYDELMS
+610 IKETKNYTLYDELMN

-632 GIADKKSKIEYEN
+632 SIADKKSKIEYEN